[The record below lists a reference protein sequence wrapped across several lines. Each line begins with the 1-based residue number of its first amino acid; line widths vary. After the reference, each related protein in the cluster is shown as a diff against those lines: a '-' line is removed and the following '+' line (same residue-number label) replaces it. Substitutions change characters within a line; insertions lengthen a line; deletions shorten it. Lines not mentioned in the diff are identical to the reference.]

1 MTKIEVLGPGCQKC
15 QVLYEHTKAAV
26 EQLGIECTV
35 EKVTDIRAIMSYG
48 VLSTPA
54 LVVDGQVKVAGR
66 VPTAAQIQEMLA

>member
-66 VPTAAQIQEMLA
+66 VPTAAQIQEMLT